1 MSKAS
6 KMIGAS
12 LATTGLMLAF
22 APRVSADEIYKINE
36 GDTLSQIAARFNS
49 TVDELAKKNKINNP
63 DLIIA
68 GHSITIPDGQTIEVK
83 PTATE
88 AKADVYHVQAGDTL
102 NKIAQQFNISVEKL
116 RSLNHLEGD
125 LILVGQQLRLKAEVE
140 EQVET
145 DKVAAET
152 LETEETTEKA
162 APIVEVAT
170 PSIAISGSTYVV
182 QPGDTLEA
190 IAEAAGLSVSDLQ
203 AMNGLTSNFIYAGQV
218 LQVVKDEAKPAPVE
232 AETPEVKA
240 EVAPQV
246 STPAVQAEAKR
257 QAQAEAVK
265 QQAEAEQQAA
275 AAEQQAQAEAQ
286 QKAQAEA
293 EAQQQAQAE
302 AEAQQKAQAE
312 AEAQQK
318 AQAEAEARQK
328 AQAEAEARQK
338 AQAEAQQQAEA
349 EKQAQAQKQ
358 AEAEKKAQQE
368 AAAQKQAEAEKK
380 AQQEAAAQKQQNQG
394 NQGQNIVNTA
404 QKYVGTPYVWGGKT
418 PKGFDCSGFTHYV
431 YKEATGKEIGGW
443 TVPQENAGPQ
453 IGVNQAQAGDLYF
466 WGAKGSTRHVALATD
481 NQGGYIHAP
490 QPGKTVQNSNVNYYR
505 PDFAV
510 SMAQYR

>member
-22 APRVSADEIYKINE
+22 APHVSADELYKINE

-49 TVDELAKKNKINNP
+49 TVSELAKKNKINDPN
-63 DLIIA
+63 LIIA
-68 GHSITIPDGQTIEVK
+68 GHSITIPDGQTIQVK
-83 PTATE
+83 PTAVD
-88 AKADVYHVQAGDTL
+88 KQVNVYQVKVGDTL

-145 DKVAAET
+145 DKVTAET
-152 LETEETTEKA
+152 LETEKTTEKA
-162 APIVEVAT
+162 APVVEVAA

-203 AMNGLTSNFIYAGQV
+203 AMNGLTSHFIYAGQV
-218 LQVVKDEAKPAPVE
+218 LQVAAKDETKSAPVE

-240 EVAPQV
+240 QVAPQV
-246 STPAVQAEAKR
+246 STPAVQAET
-257 QAQAEAVK
+257 
-265 QQAEAEQQAA
+265 
-275 AAEQQAQAEAQ
+275 EQQAQAEADHQ
-286 QKAQAEA
+286 AAVQKAEVAEQTAAQKEA
-293 EAQQQAQAE
+293 EEAAAKQQAQA
-302 AEAQQKAQAE
+302 
-312 AEAQQK
+312 
-318 AQAEAEARQK
+318 
-328 AQAEAEARQK
+328 
-338 AQAEAQQQAEA
+338 QAEA
-349 EKQAQAQKQ
+349 EKQAQAEAVAKQQ

-368 AAAQKQAEAEKK
+368 AAAKQQAEAEKKAQQEAAAKQQAEAEKK

-394 NQGQNIVNTA
+394 NQGQHIVNTA

>member
-203 AMNGLTSNFIYAGQV
+203 AMNGLTSHFIYAGQV
-218 LQVVKDEAKPAPVE
+218 LQVAAKEEAKPAPVE
-232 AETPEVKA
+232 TEAPEVKVQ
-240 EVAPQV
+240 EAPQV
-246 STPAVQAEAKR
+246 STTAVKAEAEAEANHQAAVQKAEVAEQMAAQKEAQQEAAAQK
-257 QAQAEAVK
+257 QAQAEK
-265 QQAEAEQQAA
+265 QAQAA
-275 AAEQQAQAEAQ
+275 A
-286 QKAQAEA
+286 
-293 EAQQQAQAE
+293 AQQQAQAE
-302 AEAQQKAQAE
+302 AEKQAQAE
-312 AEAQQK
+312 AA
-318 AQAEAEARQK
+318 A
-328 AQAEAEARQK
+328 
-338 AQAEAQQQAEA
+338 
-349 EKQAQAQKQ
+349 KQQ

>member
-49 TVDELAKKNKINNP
+49 TVNELAKKNQINNP
-63 DLIIA
+63 NLIIA
-68 GHSITIPDGQTIEVK
+68 GHSITIPDGQTIQVK
-83 PTATE
+83 PTAVD
-88 AKADVYHVQAGDTL
+88 KQVDVYQVKAGDTL

-152 LETEETTEKA
+152 LETEKTTEKA
-162 APIVEVAT
+162 APVVEVAT

-203 AMNGLTSNFIYAGQV
+203 AMNGLTSHFIYAGQV
-218 LQVVKDEAKPAPVE
+218 LQVAAKEEAKPAPVE
-232 AETPEVKA
+232 TEAPEVKVQ
-240 EVAPQV
+240 EAPQV
-246 STPAVQAEAKR
+246 STTAVKAEAEAEANHQAAVQKAEVAEQMAAQKEAQQEAAAQK
-257 QAQAEAVK
+257 QAQAEK
-265 QQAEAEQQAA
+265 QAQAA
-275 AAEQQAQAEAQ
+275 A
-286 QKAQAEA
+286 
-293 EAQQQAQAE
+293 AQQQAQAE
-302 AEAQQKAQAE
+302 AEKQAQAE
-312 AEAQQK
+312 AA
-318 AQAEAEARQK
+318 A
-328 AQAEAEARQK
+328 
-338 AQAEAQQQAEA
+338 
-349 EKQAQAQKQ
+349 KQQ

-368 AAAQKQAEAEKK
+368 AAAKQQAEAEKK
-380 AQQEAAAQKQQNQG
+380 AQQEAAAKQQQNQG
-394 NQGQNIVNTA
+394 NQGQHIVNTA

>member
-293 EAQQQAQAE
+293 EA
-302 AEAQQKAQAE
+302 
-312 AEAQQK
+312 
-318 AQAEAEARQK
+318 RQK